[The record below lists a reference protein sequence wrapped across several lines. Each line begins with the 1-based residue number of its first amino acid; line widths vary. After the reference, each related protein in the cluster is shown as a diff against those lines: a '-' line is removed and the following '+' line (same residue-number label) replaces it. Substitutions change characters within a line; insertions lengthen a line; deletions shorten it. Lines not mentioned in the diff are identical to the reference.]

1 MEKYK
6 IIKLENNKYDYL
18 VIATAYENPLDYMDE
33 IINEINQDKV
43 KIIFDFTLINGL
55 HNNRYIEFDNDQ
67 GKSYFDSFRIVKE
80 VSEDI
85 SNASRD
91 FFCENDKMVQDSII
105 PRALKYLIKTKL
117 V

>member
-33 IINEINQDKV
+33 IQSEINQDKV
-43 KIIFDFTLINGL
+43 KIIFDYTLINGL
-55 HNNRYIEFDNDQ
+55 HDNRYIEFDNNQ
-67 GKSYFDSFRIVKE
+67 GKSYFDSFSIVKE
-80 VSEDI
+80 VSDDI
-85 SNASRD
+85 SNISRD
-91 FFCENDKMVQDSII
+91 YFCENDKMLQDSII
-105 PRALKYLIKTKL
+105 PGALKFLIKSRM